1 MWHPPE
7 GEQLEKETEMLFF
20 DIETEA
26 NPYGIQFMPEPEAPA
41 NYKDEFKIAA
51 YVKDK
56 LNEQIERAALDAD
69 YGRIV
74 AIGWKVKSDPIMSMI
89 HTETSEADMLG
100 EFWQMLYEQKG
111 HCCGYNILGFD
122 LPYML
127 RRSMELNV
135 PVPYKPVMAKY
146 RLLPTLDLMGVLYNW
161 QNFKGLKFVA
171 QRYGLDNPLP
181 DLDGSQVA
189 TMEPETLRAYVE
201 NDVYLVYQLWQKMS
215 GIYF

>member
-1 MWHPPE
+1 
-7 GEQLEKETEMLFF
+7 MLFF

-26 NPYGIQFMPEPEAPA
+26 NLDAIQFMPEPQAPG
-41 NYKDEFKIAA
+41 NYKDEAKIAA
-51 YVKDK
+51 YIAEKQQ
-56 LNEQIERAALDAD
+56 EQIERAALDAD

-74 AIGWKVKSDPIMSMI
+74 AIGWKIKSGPVMSMVYPQD
-89 HTETSEADMLG
+89 SEADMLG
-100 EFWQMLYEQKG
+100 VFWQTLYEQKG
-111 HCCGYNILGFD
+111 LCCGYNVLNFD

-127 RRSMELNV
+127 RRSMELGV
-135 PVPYKPVMAKY
+135 AVVFKPNLAKY

-181 DLDGSQVA
+181 ELDGSQVA
-189 TMEPETLRAYVE
+189 GMDADTLRAYVE
-201 NDVYLVYQLWQKMS
+201 NDVYLVYQLYQKMN